1 LNIVGV
7 PSGTEKTFLNDKTY
21 DDQRNLFNDLTTFAF
36 QFNVTKAPFDNVLV
50 RQALS
55 CAIDRDSYISNVV
68 GGIGKPA
75 LSWIP
80 PGMPGYNAT
89 IGSQYAFNVTKAKQ
103 LLAQAGYSDV
113 SKLPQIT
120 FSYSNTAANT
130 VRAQFLQGQ
139 MKDNLESTL
148 SLTPRNQRHLLLT

>member
-1 LNIVGV
+1 MSLK
-7 PSGTEKTFLNDKTY
+7 P
-21 DDQRNLFNDLTTFAF
+21 
-36 QFNVTKAPFDNVLV
+36 PFDNILV

-55 CAIDRDSYISNVV
+55 CAIDRDSYINNVV
-68 GGIGKPA
+68 GGIGKLA

-139 MKDNLESTL
+139 MKDNLGINIILDPEESKTFTTNVNSGKFMWACFGWGADYPDPDDWL
-148 SLTPRNQRHLLLT
+148 PQSLRHRRRQ